1 MISALTFKANVRRF
15 ALSIYNLFIFRHY
28 GDLGNVVVQGG
39 KATVGNAN
47 QNAFVRLT
55 GENNVIGK
63 SIVVRIPYTFK
74 LNSHWAKV
82 KAKTENFRDV
92 CRLFFYPFLFVLW
105 SFSFALTLSLG
116 LNRSLQVSHLNEI
129 NWTDTDIITNNK
141 LFSQKSMCL

>member
-74 LNSHWAKV
+74 LNSH
-82 KAKTENFRDV
+82 
-92 CRLFFYPFLFVLW
+92 
-105 SFSFALTLSLG
+105 
-116 LNRSLQVSHLNEI
+116 
-129 NWTDTDIITNNK
+129 
-141 LFSQKSMCL
+141 